1 MGSNRIKGVNGS
13 SEEEPR
19 ANPVNEALDNLT
31 TIFQVSMD
39 LLFLTR
45 TSTSTSRLRV
55 LFLEFHLQFTLL
67 NCVACVM
74 WSGGEI

>member
-45 TSTSTSRLRV
+45 VQVDYSSFV
-55 LFLEFHLQFTLL
+55 
-67 NCVACVM
+67 
-74 WSGGEI
+74 